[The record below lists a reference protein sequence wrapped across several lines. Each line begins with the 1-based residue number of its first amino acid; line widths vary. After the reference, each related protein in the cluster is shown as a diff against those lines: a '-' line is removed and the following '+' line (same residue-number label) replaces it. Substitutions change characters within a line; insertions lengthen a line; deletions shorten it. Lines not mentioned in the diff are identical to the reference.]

1 MVPSLLTGGVVIMNK
16 VEPIRNTE
24 KIEEMK
30 KILKQKSYRDYLL
43 FVIGIN
49 TGFRISDILN
59 LKVKDVKNKR
69 HIKVKEKK
77 TKKTKKALINDKLK
91 KDIEEY
97 IFNKNEEEYLFKSR
111 EKQKITRSRA
121 YQIIRNAAEK
131 VDLKNI
137 GTHSLRKSFGYHH
150 YQRNKD
156 VALLQNLFNHSSPS
170 VTLDYIGINQDIMDK
185 SVENFYL

>member
-1 MVPSLLTGGVVIMNK
+1 MVPSLLKGGVVIMNK
-16 VEPIRNTE
+16 VKPIRNTE

-49 TGFRISDILN
+49 TGFSISDILN

-69 HIKVKEKK
+69 NIKVKEKK

-137 GTHSLRKSFGYHH
+137 GTHSLRKTFGY
-150 YQRNKD
+150 
-156 VALLQNLFNHSSPS
+156 
-170 VTLDYIGINQDIMDK
+170 
-185 SVENFYL
+185 